1 MSSVLFGYLLSC
13 ISFSS
18 CFTFQPMLH
27 GQRWTFP
34 KGGSSVKIRLKKS
47 KRVNQNY
54 VGAGSYK
61 GTRFQQAC
69 SIILYSYSRGV
80 IQNHNFWG
88 HPAVAPVIM
97 LKVLKTSRVPHP
109 AFDKLAEALK
119 SIEKKLADT
128 QRGLIDFMIGW
139 PSGRKKSWLGAGG
152 KRPYSP
158 PSLPALKQ
166 CVTSSSPLVGLIS
179 LCITMQQ
186 AQLMHSMM
194 LQPRLCC
201 LLKIEREHVLWW
213 GKGDPVGFGLQEVGV
228 LWLSWW
234 FRPRCFAG

>member
-1 MSSVLFGYLLSC
+1 VLFGYLLSC

-97 LKVLKTSRVPHP
+97 LKVLKTSRVPRP

-139 PSGRKKSWLGAGG
+139 PSGRKNL
-152 KRPYSP
+152 
-158 PSLPALKQ
+158 
-166 CVTSSSPLVGLIS
+166 
-179 LCITMQQ
+179 
-186 AQLMHSMM
+186 
-194 LQPRLCC
+194 
-201 LLKIEREHVLWW
+201 
-213 GKGDPVGFGLQEVGV
+213 D
-228 LWLSWW
+228 
-234 FRPRCFAG
+234 